1 MKEYVFEIEEKLKK
15 TVSIEAESEHEAVEI
30 LRKKYRDEEIVLTAD
45 DYAGSEIFVLPF
57 YTTVEL

>member
-1 MKEYVFEIEEKLKK
+1 MEYKFEIEEKLKK
-15 TVSIEAESEHEAVEI
+15 TVSIEAESEQEAVEI

>member
-1 MKEYVFEIEEKLKK
+1 MEYKFEIEEKLKK
-15 TVSIEAESEHEAVEI
+15 TVSIEAESEQEAVEI

-57 YTTVEL
+57 YTIVEL